1 MFGQSVKSWSESSKS
16 KPNNVRTSSCKYSC
30 SVTARRSHIS
40 RTANTLFR
48 THSEAQLAF
57 QKNLNLKVMTL
68 MTLMTL
74 MTWLE
79 DTERLPAEPREPNG
93 KAVEWLSG
101 LVDSS
106 QLWSVTMCH
115 CGCCFARLT
124 QRGRQEE
131 IADVKCGAEKNT
143 ETKKSKRK
151 ASPATLLRQDSVRN
165 YPNSP
170 DHLNQSAL
178 PNYIYLYPACD
189 FAVSR
194 LSEAA
199 VFEERPLTS
208 CKGNRS
214 FFLDSTLY
222 NPCTTGWKA
231 MEGMVPFQGFDLLV
245 LSKCSHFTPFAS
257 SVR

>member
-1 MFGQSVKSWSESSKS
+1 
-16 KPNNVRTSSCKYSC
+16 
-30 SVTARRSHIS
+30 
-40 RTANTLFR
+40 
-48 THSEAQLAF
+48 
-57 QKNLNLKVMTL
+57 
-68 MTLMTL
+68 
-74 MTWLE
+74 
-79 DTERLPAEPREPNG
+79 
-93 KAVEWLSG
+93 
-101 LVDSS
+101 
-106 QLWSVTMCH
+106 
-115 CGCCFARLT
+115 
-124 QRGRQEE
+124 
-131 IADVKCGAEKNT
+131 VKCGAEKNT

-245 LSKCSHFTPFAS
+245 LFVEMQPFHPI
-257 SVR
+257 RK

>member
-1 MFGQSVKSWSESSKS
+1 MLL
-16 KPNNVRTSSCKYSC
+16 C
-30 SVTARRSHIS
+30 SANTARKAGRD
-40 RTANTLFR
+40 RGCEMWR
-48 THSEAQLAF
+48 
-57 QKNLNLKVMTL
+57 
-68 MTLMTL
+68 
-74 MTWLE
+74 
-79 DTERLPAEPREPNG
+79 RE
-93 KAVEWLSG
+93 EYR
-101 LVDSS
+101 D
-106 QLWSVTMCH
+106 
-115 CGCCFARLT
+115 
-124 QRGRQEE
+124 
-131 IADVKCGAEKNT
+131 
-143 ETKKSKRK
+143 KKSKRK
-151 ASPATLLRQDSVRN
+151 ASPAMLLRQDSVRN

-214 FFLDSTLY
+214 FFLIP
-222 NPCTTGWKA
+222 PCTILVPQAGRQWKA
-231 MEGMVPFQGFDLLV
+231 WFRFRVLIFLFC

>member
-1 MFGQSVKSWSESSKS
+1 
-16 KPNNVRTSSCKYSC
+16 
-30 SVTARRSHIS
+30 
-40 RTANTLFR
+40 
-48 THSEAQLAF
+48 
-57 QKNLNLKVMTL
+57 
-68 MTLMTL
+68 
-74 MTWLE
+74 
-79 DTERLPAEPREPNG
+79 
-93 KAVEWLSG
+93 
-101 LVDSS
+101 
-106 QLWSVTMCH
+106 MCH

-245 LSKCSHFTPFAS
+245 LFVEMQPFHPI
-257 SVR
+257 RK